1 MLLRTKALP
10 DCGGI
15 VATILVT
22 MTADQVESGQ
32 GYATTCHGDLIPVRR
47 ILDLALDSQILPVLF
62 DPTGGVMSYGRTR
75 RLAPPGLR
83 LALYAR
89 DGGCTFP
96 DCDRPPQWTQAN
108 HCIPWADGGDTSID
122 NLALAC
128 GLHHREYVNAEGHVT
143 VHPDANKKRGLDLY
157 HLATDLHAQGVGL
170 PLLLRFSDILK
181 SRIEALSG
189 QFTTAIKEFGYEG
202 SYTTV
207 YPVKVNQQRHVVQ
220 EIVEF
225 GAPYGVGLE
234 CGSKPEL
241 QAVLG
246 LNEDTRHLIVC
257 NGYKDEEYM
266 RLALMGQKLGHTVMV
281 VLEQLNELDV
291 LLKVADEMGVEPTAG
306 VRIKLATEG
315 SGRWAKSG
323 GERSKFGLSAVELMR
338 LLNELERRGRK
349 DVLKL
354 VHFHLGSQITD
365 IRHVKAGLEEISRY
379 YAELRGMGFDITHV
393 DVGGGLGV
401 DYDGS
406 RSTRSAS
413 VNYTMREYASD
424 VVYTIGTAC
433 RTEELPMP
441 HIISESGRA
450 LTAHHALLLV
460 NVTEVESLVE
470 PAPPPLREDPHP
482 LLREMAENLEALNP
496 ERIEEIFHDAVFA
509 KERTQEY
516 FASGVFS
523 LRDKADAEQLYLA
536 TLHALQQAIGEDKTP
551 FPEIV
556 AHIDSALV
564 DRYFCNFSVFQS
576 LPDHWAIDQLFPD
589 HAHPPAAGAAE
600 PAGHAPGHDLR
611 LRRGDRPLRR
621 RAEGEALARAA
632 PGHEGEPYILG
643 IFLTGA
649 YQEILGDLH
658 NLFGDTNAVHVR
670 LTEQGYEVTDL
681 VHGDTVTEV
690 LNYVQ
695 FHASDL
701 LATFRRKVANAKGLS
716 RQEANS
722 FIADFVA
729 GLEGYTYLEE
739 DVAGRLGATPPC
751 PRTSPSAGSPR
762 WDPPASSCRPAL
774 GPPRCPS
781 AAGA

>member
-1 MLLRTKALP
+1 
-10 DCGGI
+10 
-15 VATILVT
+15 
-22 MTADQVESGQ
+22 MTVDSHYNCPFAPQQEFDI
-32 GYATTCHGDLIPVRR
+32 ATTV
-47 ILDLALDSQILPVLF
+47 
-62 DPTGGVMSYGRTR
+62 
-75 RLAPPGLR
+75 APPGWTVKD
-83 LALYAR
+83 AEKLYNMS
-89 DGGCTFP
+89 G
-96 DCDRPPQWTQAN
+96 W
-108 HCIPWADGGDTSID
+108 
-122 NLALAC
+122 
-128 GLHHREYVNAEGHVT
+128 GLGYFRVNAEGHLT
-143 VHPDANKKRGLDLY
+143 VHPDANRKRGLDLY

-189 QFTTAIKEFGYEG
+189 EFSNAIKEFGYEG
-202 SYTTV
+202 TYTTV

-266 RLALMGQKLGHTVMV
+266 RLALMGQKLGHTAMI

-291 LLKVADEMGVEPTAG
+291 LLKVAEDMAVEPTAG

-349 DVLKL
+349 DILKL

-365 IRHVKAGLEEISRY
+365 IRHVKAGLEEITRY
-379 YAELRGMGFDITHV
+379 YAELRGMGFDITYV

-460 NVTEVESLVE
+460 DVTDVESLVE
-470 PAPPPLREDPHP
+470 PAPPPPREEPHP
-482 LLREMAENLEALNP
+482 LLQEMAENLEALSP
-496 ERIEEIFHDAVFA
+496 ERIEEVFHDAIFA

-536 TLHALQQAIGEDKTP
+536 TLHALQQAIGDDRTS
-551 FPEIV
+551 FPEIT
-556 AHIDSALV
+556 AHIDAALV

-576 LPDHWAIDQLFPD
+576 LPDHWAIDQLFPIMPIHRLD
-589 HAHPPAAGAAE
+589 EPPT
-600 PAGHAPGHDLR
+600 
-611 LRRGDRPLRR
+611 RRGTLQDMTCDSDGVIDRFVGGRKGKPSL
-621 RAEGEALARAA
+621 ELH
-632 PGHEGEPYILG
+632 PVHEGESYILG

-701 LATFRRKVANAKGLS
+701 LATFRRKVANAKDLS

-739 DVAGRLGATPPC
+739 DVGQE
-751 PRTSPSAGSPR
+751 
-762 WDPPASSCRPAL
+762 
-774 GPPRCPS
+774 
-781 AAGA
+781 